1 MSRWALITGASG
13 GIGQATAKKL
23 AQEGR
28 HLMLH
33 YHQNEQAANRL
44 SADLKE
50 TYQVETYVVQADLA
64 KTGGAKRACQPPA
77 A

>member
-33 YHQNEQAANRL
+33 YHQNEQAASRL

-50 TYQVETYVVQADLA
+50 TYQVETYVIQADLA
-64 KTGGAKRACQPPA
+64 KTGGGDRACQPPA